1 MNILK
6 VARRAGVSTATVSRV
21 INGSPGVGS
30 ETAAHVRAVM
40 QELKYTPSPMRP
52 GPKPGSRRKPRANTR
67 NRSIVL
73 LTVGQTSSEWL
84 ALPLMASAFGGI
96 TAAAAERGVRLLVDE
111 MPDPQRVS
119 SIISGRHADGA
130 IVFWSAK
137 VRGDAS
143 SLLHHNLPL
152 VQLLGATEG
161 LGHVDHVTTDHMAVG
176 QLAYRYLAGLGCREL
191 AFVTEFPSWPLM
203 RMRGQAFADAAHDNE
218 HHVSNFLMTSDRVLA
233 DIYRPRSFLAATQ
246 AELIEKLCSRTPKIT
261 GIFSSTDRLTLKLYP
276 MLQARKAIPGRD
288 LTVVSCDNQE
298 PLLSLLDP
306 RPASVDLRPEIIGRL
321 AVSRLLHRLEHPQE
335 TAIQL
340 RVPPIMGLP
349 APSENLTASD
359 AVSSASTSA

>member
-1 MNILK
+1 MSIQK

-21 INGSPGVGS
+21 INGSPGVNS
-30 ETAAHVRAVM
+30 QTAARVRAAM
-40 QELKYTPSPMRP
+40 KELKYTPSPTRP
-52 GPKPGSRRKPRANTR
+52 GPKPGSRQKPRASTK

-96 TAAAAERGVRLLVDE
+96 TAAAAERNVRLLVDE

-119 SIISGRHADGA
+119 SIISDRHADGA

-137 VRGDAS
+137 VRGDAGL
-143 SLLHHNLPL
+143 LLHHNLPM

-176 QLAYRYLAGLGCREL
+176 QLAYRYLTGLGCREL
-191 AFVTEFPSWPLM
+191 AFVSEFPSWPLM
-203 RMRGQAFADAAHDNE
+203 RMRGQAFADSGLDNQ
-218 HHVSNFLMTSDRVLA
+218 HHISHFLVTSDRVIS
-233 DIYRPRSFLAATQ
+233 DIYRPRSFLSATLD
-246 AELIEKLCSRTPKIT
+246 ELVEKLCSRTPKIT

-276 MLQARKAIPGRD
+276 MLQSRKMIPGRE
-288 LTVVSCDNQE
+288 LTVVSCDNQD

-335 TAIQL
+335 TPIQL
-340 RVPPIMGLP
+340 RVPPVMGLP
-349 APSENLTASD
+349 APSESANSTAI
-359 AVSSASTSA
+359 SSASSST